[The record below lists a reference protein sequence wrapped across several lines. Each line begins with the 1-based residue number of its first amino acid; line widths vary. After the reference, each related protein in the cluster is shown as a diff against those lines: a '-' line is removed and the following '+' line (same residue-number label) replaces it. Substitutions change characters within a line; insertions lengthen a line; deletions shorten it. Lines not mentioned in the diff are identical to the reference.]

1 MTQNHKSHEGD
12 VLTVSVFS
20 YIDQASDIPS
30 DSHSPTTLIVSGGVD
45 AKVLLCVVF
54 HSQLCVFSNI
64 DSPDQWLHIASYRSH
79 THDILCSTVR
89 ILRGSCTSLYSTI
102 PTKQLKREMTGN
114 QNDKNSRYYDHE
126 TEKKHQQ
133 DGEKSSIP
141 VELDTSSK
149 RRRLEKTERKG
160 SEKEKM
166 EEETQDRME
175 EESPLDEEEG
185 ETRVYADVPIF
196 LGLKDSI
203 PSMIGIVSSGADGTM
218 VVYNVESRQETM
230 TFKLLGYP
238 GYYNDVVSVSPHH
251 VCLMVRDRRVNDG

>member
-1 MTQNHKSHEGD
+1 
-12 VLTVSVFS
+12 
-20 YIDQASDIPS
+20 
-30 DSHSPTTLIVSGGVD
+30 
-45 AKVLLCVVF
+45 
-54 HSQLCVFSNI
+54 
-64 DSPDQWLHIASYRSH
+64 
-79 THDILCSTVR
+79 VR

-102 PTKQLKREMTGN
+102 PAKQLKREMTGN
-114 QNDKNSRYYDHE
+114 QNDKNSRYYDNE

-141 VELDTSSK
+141 VESDASSK
-149 RRRLEKTERKG
+149 RRRLDKTEKRE
-160 SEKEKM
+160 SEKKMM
-166 EEETQDRME
+166 EEEVQEGME

-185 ETRVYADVPIF
+185 ETRVCDDIPIY

-251 VCLMVRDRRVNDG
+251 VCLMVSERKVNDG

>member
-1 MTQNHKSHEGD
+1 M
-12 VLTVSVFS
+12 
-20 YIDQASDIPS
+20 
-30 DSHSPTTLIVSGGVD
+30 
-45 AKVLLCVVF
+45 
-54 HSQLCVFSNI
+54 
-64 DSPDQWLHIASYRSH
+64 
-79 THDILCSTVR
+79 R

-102 PTKQLKREMTGN
+102 PAKQLKREMTGN
-114 QNDKNSRYYDHE
+114 QNDKNSRYYDNE

-141 VELDTSSK
+141 VESDASSK
-149 RRRLEKTERKG
+149 RRRLDKTEKRE
-160 SEKEKM
+160 SEKKMM
-166 EEETQDRME
+166 EEEVQEGME

-185 ETRVYADVPIF
+185 ETRVCDDIPIY

-218 VVYNVESRQETM
+218 VVDNVESRQETM

-251 VCLMVRDRRVNDG
+251 VCLMGSERKVNDG

>member
-1 MTQNHKSHEGD
+1 M
-12 VLTVSVFS
+12 
-20 YIDQASDIPS
+20 
-30 DSHSPTTLIVSGGVD
+30 
-45 AKVLLCVVF
+45 
-54 HSQLCVFSNI
+54 
-64 DSPDQWLHIASYRSH
+64 
-79 THDILCSTVR
+79 R

-102 PTKQLKREMTGN
+102 PAKQLKREMTGN
-114 QNDKNSRYYDHE
+114 QNDKNSRYYDNE

-141 VELDTSSK
+141 VESDASSK
-149 RRRLEKTERKG
+149 RRRLDKTEKRE
-160 SEKEKM
+160 SEKKMM
-166 EEETQDRME
+166 EEVQEGME

-185 ETRVYADVPIF
+185 ETRVCDDIPIY

-251 VCLMVRDRRVNDG
+251 VCLMVSERRVNDG

>member
-1 MTQNHKSHEGD
+1 M
-12 VLTVSVFS
+12 
-20 YIDQASDIPS
+20 YI
-30 DSHSPTTLIVSGGVD
+30 
-45 AKVLLCVVF
+45 
-54 HSQLCVFSNI
+54 
-64 DSPDQWLHIASYRSH
+64 
-79 THDILCSTVR
+79 
-89 ILRGSCTSLYSTI
+89 SLFNNTCQTI
-102 PTKQLKREMTGN
+102 ETRDDWN
-114 QNDKNSRYYDHE
+114 QNDKNSRYYDNE

-141 VELDTSSK
+141 VESDASSK
-149 RRRLEKTERKG
+149 RRRLDKTEKRE
-160 SEKEKM
+160 SEKKMM
-166 EEETQDRME
+166 EEVQEGME

-185 ETRVYADVPIF
+185 ETRVCDDIPIY

-251 VCLMVRDRRVNDG
+251 VCLMVSERKVNDG

>member
-1 MTQNHKSHEGD
+1 
-12 VLTVSVFS
+12 
-20 YIDQASDIPS
+20 
-30 DSHSPTTLIVSGGVD
+30 
-45 AKVLLCVVF
+45 
-54 HSQLCVFSNI
+54 
-64 DSPDQWLHIASYRSH
+64 
-79 THDILCSTVR
+79 
-89 ILRGSCTSLYSTI
+89 
-102 PTKQLKREMTGN
+102 MTGN
-114 QNDKNSRYYDHE
+114 QNDKNSRYYDNE

-141 VELDTSSK
+141 VESDASSK
-149 RRRLEKTERKG
+149 RRRLDKTEKRE
-160 SEKEKM
+160 SEKKMM
-166 EEETQDRME
+166 EEVQEGME

-185 ETRVYADVPIF
+185 ERRVCDDIPIY

-251 VCLMVRDRRVNDG
+251 VCLMVSERKVNDG

>member
-1 MTQNHKSHEGD
+1 M
-12 VLTVSVFS
+12 
-20 YIDQASDIPS
+20 
-30 DSHSPTTLIVSGGVD
+30 
-45 AKVLLCVVF
+45 
-54 HSQLCVFSNI
+54 
-64 DSPDQWLHIASYRSH
+64 
-79 THDILCSTVR
+79 R

-102 PTKQLKREMTGN
+102 PAKQLKREMTGN
-114 QNDKNSRYYDHE
+114 QNDKNSRYYDNE

-141 VELDTSSK
+141 VESDASSK
-149 RRRLEKTERKG
+149 RRRLDKTEKRE
-160 SEKEKM
+160 SEKKMM
-166 EEETQDRME
+166 EEEVQEGME

-185 ETRVYADVPIF
+185 ETRVCDDIPIY

-218 VVYNVESRQETM
+218 VVDNVESRQETM

-251 VCLMVRDRRVNDG
+251 VCLMVSERKVNDG

>member
-1 MTQNHKSHEGD
+1 M
-12 VLTVSVFS
+12 
-20 YIDQASDIPS
+20 
-30 DSHSPTTLIVSGGVD
+30 
-45 AKVLLCVVF
+45 
-54 HSQLCVFSNI
+54 
-64 DSPDQWLHIASYRSH
+64 
-79 THDILCSTVR
+79 R

-102 PTKQLKREMTGN
+102 PAKQLKREMTGN
-114 QNDKNSRYYDHE
+114 QNDKNSRYYDNE

-141 VELDTSSK
+141 VESDASSK
-149 RRRLEKTERKG
+149 RRRLDKTEKRE
-160 SEKEKM
+160 SEKKMM
-166 EEETQDRME
+166 EEEAQEGME

-185 ETRVYADVPIF
+185 ERRVCDDIPIY

-251 VCLMVRDRRVNDG
+251 VCLMVSERKVNDG

>member
-1 MTQNHKSHEGD
+1 M
-12 VLTVSVFS
+12 
-20 YIDQASDIPS
+20 
-30 DSHSPTTLIVSGGVD
+30 
-45 AKVLLCVVF
+45 
-54 HSQLCVFSNI
+54 
-64 DSPDQWLHIASYRSH
+64 
-79 THDILCSTVR
+79 R

-102 PTKQLKREMTGN
+102 PAKQLKREMTGN
-114 QNDKNSRYYDHE
+114 QNDKNSRYYDNE

-141 VELDTSSK
+141 VESDASSK
-149 RRRLEKTERKG
+149 RRRLDKTEKRE
-160 SEKEKM
+160 SEKKMM
-166 EEETQDRME
+166 EEEVQEGME

-185 ETRVYADVPIF
+185 GTRVCDDIPIY

-251 VCLMVRDRRVNDG
+251 VCLMVSERKVNDG

>member
-1 MTQNHKSHEGD
+1 M
-12 VLTVSVFS
+12 
-20 YIDQASDIPS
+20 
-30 DSHSPTTLIVSGGVD
+30 
-45 AKVLLCVVF
+45 
-54 HSQLCVFSNI
+54 
-64 DSPDQWLHIASYRSH
+64 
-79 THDILCSTVR
+79 R

-102 PTKQLKREMTGN
+102 PAKQLKREMTGN
-114 QNDKNSRYYDHE
+114 QNDKNSRYYDNE
-126 TEKKHQQ
+126 TEKKHEQ

-141 VELDTSSK
+141 VESDASSK
-149 RRRLEKTERKG
+149 RRRLDKTEKRESEKTM
-160 SEKEKM
+160 M
-166 EEETQDRME
+166 EEEVQEGME

-185 ETRVYADVPIF
+185 ERRVCDDIPIY

-251 VCLMVRDRRVNDG
+251 VCLMVSERKVNDG

>member
-1 MTQNHKSHEGD
+1 M
-12 VLTVSVFS
+12 
-20 YIDQASDIPS
+20 
-30 DSHSPTTLIVSGGVD
+30 
-45 AKVLLCVVF
+45 
-54 HSQLCVFSNI
+54 
-64 DSPDQWLHIASYRSH
+64 
-79 THDILCSTVR
+79 R

-102 PTKQLKREMTGN
+102 PAKQLKREMTGN
-114 QNDKNSRYYDHE
+114 QNDKNSRYYDNE

-141 VELDTSSK
+141 VESDASSK
-149 RRRLEKTERKG
+149 RRRLDKTEKRE
-160 SEKEKM
+160 SEKKMM
-166 EEETQDRME
+166 EEEVQEGME

-185 ETRVYADVPIF
+185 ETRVCDDIPIY

-251 VCLMVRDRRVNDG
+251 VCLMVSERKVNDG

>member
-1 MTQNHKSHEGD
+1 M
-12 VLTVSVFS
+12 
-20 YIDQASDIPS
+20 
-30 DSHSPTTLIVSGGVD
+30 
-45 AKVLLCVVF
+45 
-54 HSQLCVFSNI
+54 
-64 DSPDQWLHIASYRSH
+64 
-79 THDILCSTVR
+79 R

-102 PTKQLKREMTGN
+102 PAKQLKREMTGN
-114 QNDKNSRYYDHE
+114 QNDKNSRYYDNE

-141 VELDTSSK
+141 VESDASSK
-149 RRRLEKTERKG
+149 RRRLDKTEKRE
-160 SEKEKM
+160 SEKKMM
-166 EEETQDRME
+166 EEEVQEGME

-185 ETRVYADVPIF
+185 ETRVCDDIPIY

-251 VCLMVRDRRVNDG
+251 VCVMVSERKVNDG

>member
-1 MTQNHKSHEGD
+1 
-12 VLTVSVFS
+12 
-20 YIDQASDIPS
+20 
-30 DSHSPTTLIVSGGVD
+30 
-45 AKVLLCVVF
+45 
-54 HSQLCVFSNI
+54 
-64 DSPDQWLHIASYRSH
+64 
-79 THDILCSTVR
+79 
-89 ILRGSCTSLYSTI
+89 
-102 PTKQLKREMTGN
+102 MTGN
-114 QNDKNSRYYDHE
+114 QNDKNSRYYDNE

-141 VELDTSSK
+141 VESDASSK
-149 RRRLEKTERKG
+149 RRRLDKTEKRE
-160 SEKEKM
+160 SEKKMM
-166 EEETQDRME
+166 EEEVQEGME

-185 ETRVYADVPIF
+185 ETRVCDDIPIY

-251 VCLMVRDRRVNDG
+251 VCLMVSERKVNDG

>member
-1 MTQNHKSHEGD
+1 
-12 VLTVSVFS
+12 
-20 YIDQASDIPS
+20 
-30 DSHSPTTLIVSGGVD
+30 
-45 AKVLLCVVF
+45 
-54 HSQLCVFSNI
+54 
-64 DSPDQWLHIASYRSH
+64 
-79 THDILCSTVR
+79 
-89 ILRGSCTSLYSTI
+89 
-102 PTKQLKREMTGN
+102 MTGN
-114 QNDKNSRYYDHE
+114 QNDKNSRYYDNE

-141 VELDTSSK
+141 VESDASSK
-149 RRRLEKTERKG
+149 RRRLDKTEKRE
-160 SEKEKM
+160 SEKKMM
-166 EEETQDRME
+166 EEVQEGME

-185 ETRVYADVPIF
+185 ETRVCDDIPIY

-251 VCLMVRDRRVNDG
+251 VCLMVSERKVNDG

>member
-1 MTQNHKSHEGD
+1 M
-12 VLTVSVFS
+12 
-20 YIDQASDIPS
+20 
-30 DSHSPTTLIVSGGVD
+30 
-45 AKVLLCVVF
+45 
-54 HSQLCVFSNI
+54 
-64 DSPDQWLHIASYRSH
+64 
-79 THDILCSTVR
+79 R

-102 PTKQLKREMTGN
+102 PAKQLKREMTGN
-114 QNDKNSRYYDHE
+114 QNDKNSRYYDNE

-141 VELDTSSK
+141 VESDASSK
-149 RRRLEKTERKG
+149 RRRLDKTEKRE
-160 SEKEKM
+160 SEKKMM
-166 EEETQDRME
+166 EEVQEGM
-175 EESPLDEEEG
+175 DEEEG
-185 ETRVYADVPIF
+185 ETRVCDDIPIY

-251 VCLMVRDRRVNDG
+251 VCLMVSERKVNDG